1 MHEFFRETRILQ
13 TMHQA
18 FEESPQ
24 MVLTPAEAYE
34 RIIKKEAE
42 FVELA
47 DIGGRTAASVVAP
60 YPPGIPLIMGGEL
73 VRPDSAAF
81 RYLELLQKFENRF
94 PGYGGAVHGAELFE
108 REGKRYFRILC
119 VRPSGHIK

>member
-1 MHEFFRETRILQ
+1 
-13 TMHQA
+13 MHQA

-81 RYLELLQKFENRF
+81 RYLELLQSLRTDFPDTAARFTARNSLSGRENVTSVF
-94 PGYGGAVHGAELFE
+94 YVSDHPDT
-108 REGKRYFRILC
+108 
-119 VRPSGHIK
+119 